1 MNHRRAYSD
10 GDIDAVDD
18 AESVCDSVPD
28 SVKTID
34 VYYGWKLPEIEFHVK
49 LPGWFIVM
57 VTLFIFRGPT
67 SN

>member
-10 GDIDAVDD
+10 GDIDIDD
-18 AESVCDSVPD
+18 AESVAD

-49 LPGWFIVM
+49 LPGWFIVL

-67 SN
+67 SC